1 MNRRIL
7 KLLIILDKK
16 RSYLW
21 RLKYY
26 KQQGM
31 KIGENTHIFSNIGGE
46 PYLIEIGKNCTI
58 STEVSFLTHDASV
71 GTIYAREEYSDL
83 CGKIKIGNNCFI
95 GNKSIILYG
104 VSLGDNTIVAAGSVV
119 TRSFNNGVVIGGNP
133 ARILCSIEDFKY
145 KHQEN
150 FLCLHGKTSAEKRKI
165 ILESGKLIT
174 R

>member
-1 MNRRIL
+1 MSRKVL
-7 KLLIILDKK
+7 KLLMVLDKK

-26 KQQGM
+26 KQLGM
-31 KIGENTHIFSNIGGE
+31 QIGDNTHIFSNIGGE
-46 PYLIEIGKNCTI
+46 AYLIEIGNNCTI

-71 GTIYAREEYSDL
+71 GTIFQREEYSDL
-83 CGKIKIGNNCFI
+83 CGRIKIGDNCFI

-119 TRSFNNGVVIGGNP
+119 TKSFGSGVVVGGNP
-133 ARILCSIEDFKY
+133 ARVICSTDDFIF
-145 KHQEN
+145 KHQNN
-150 FLCLHGKTSAEKRKI
+150 FLCLHGKSSGEKRKI